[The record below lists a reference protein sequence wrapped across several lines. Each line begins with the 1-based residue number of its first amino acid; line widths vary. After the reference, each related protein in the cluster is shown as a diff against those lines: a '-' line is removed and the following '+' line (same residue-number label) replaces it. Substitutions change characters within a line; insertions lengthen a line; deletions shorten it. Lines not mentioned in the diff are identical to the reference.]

1 MNWINLRQLRTRLR
15 ENQTAFWSRFGVTQ
29 SQGSRFEQGTAV
41 PAPVALLLAL
51 YTDTRIDDADL
62 AAARA
67 KTGAEA
73 QAPPPGDEAGEG
85 SGGLQHPELD
95 GLDDGLLPRL
105 DVKLAH
111 DVRHVE
117 IDGGFGSAKDARHF
131 P

>member
-73 QAPPPGDEAGEG
+73 QAPPPEDEAEKG
-85 SGGLQHPELD
+85 SGGMLQ
-95 GLDDGLLPRL
+95 RL

-117 IDGGFGSAKDARHF
+117 VDGGFGSAKDARHF